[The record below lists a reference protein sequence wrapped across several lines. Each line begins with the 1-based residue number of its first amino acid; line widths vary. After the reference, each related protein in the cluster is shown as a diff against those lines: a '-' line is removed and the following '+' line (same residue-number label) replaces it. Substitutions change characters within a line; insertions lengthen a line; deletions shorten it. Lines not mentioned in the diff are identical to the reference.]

1 MEILKK
7 IIIILLSTL
16 YLTSCGFTPIYSKK
30 NLDFQINNIQFEGD
44 REIKAILLSNL
55 SAYKTK
61 KKDKYNYDLNIK
73 SEKKIE
79 IASKNTK
86 GEATV
91 YKININSI
99 VEIFLDDKL
108 LLTKHYNNSSI
119 YSSEKKIIKMKEV
132 ESRNLSNLSSKLA
145 SEIILTLSIANTKS
159 DF

>member
-145 SEIILTLSIANTKS
+145 SEIILTLSLANTKS

>member
-61 KKDKYNYDLNIK
+61 EKDKYNYDLNIK
-73 SEKKIE
+73 SEKKVE

-145 SEIILTLSIANTKS
+145 SEIILTLSLANTKS

>member
-44 REIKAILLSNL
+44 REIKTILLSNL
-55 SAYKTK
+55 NAYKTK
-61 KKDKYNYDLNIK
+61 EKNKYNYDLNIK
-73 SEKKIE
+73 SEKKVE

-99 VEIFLDDKL
+99 VQIFLDDKL

-145 SEIILTLSIANTKS
+145 SDIILTLSLANTKS

>member
-55 SAYKTK
+55 STYKTK
-61 KKDKYNYDLNIK
+61 EINKYNYDLNIK
-73 SEKKIE
+73 SEKKVE

-99 VEIFLDDKL
+99 VEVFLDDKL

-145 SEIILTLSIANTKS
+145 SEIILTLSLANTKS

>member
-16 YLTSCGFTPIYSKK
+16 YLASCGFAPIYSKK

-55 SAYKTK
+55 SIYKTK

-73 SEKKIE
+73 SEKKVE

-91 YKININSI
+91 YKININST
-99 VEIFLDDKL
+99 VEVFLDDKL

-145 SEIILTLSIANTKS
+145 SEIILTLSLANKKS

>member
-55 SAYKTK
+55 SVYKTK

-73 SEKKIE
+73 SEKKVE

-86 GEATV
+86 GETTA
-91 YKININSI
+91 YKININST
-99 VEIFLDDKL
+99 VEVFLDDKL

-132 ESRNLSNLSSKLA
+132 ESRNLSDLSSKLA
-145 SEIILTLSIANTKS
+145 SEIILTLSLANTKS

>member
-44 REIKAILLSNL
+44 REIRAILLSNL

-73 SEKKIE
+73 SEKKVE

-99 VEIFLDDKL
+99 VEVFLDDKL

-119 YSSEKKIIKMKEV
+119 YSSEEKIIKMKEV

-145 SEIILTLSIANTKS
+145 SDIILTLSLANTKS

>member
-30 NLDFQINNIQFEGD
+30 NFDFQINSIQFEGD

-55 SAYKTK
+55 SGYKTK

-99 VEIFLDDKL
+99 VEVFLDFD
-108 LLTKHYNNSSI
+108 
-119 YSSEKKIIKMKEV
+119 M
-132 ESRNLSNLSSKLA
+132 A
-145 SEIILTLSIANTKS
+145 SE
-159 DF
+159 

>member
-55 SAYKTK
+55 SVYKTK

-73 SEKKIE
+73 SEKKVE

-86 GEATV
+86 GEATL
-91 YKININSI
+91 YKININTT
-99 VEIFLDDKL
+99 VEFFLDDKL

-119 YSSEKKIIKMKEV
+119 YKSEKKIIKMKEV
-132 ESRNLSNLSSKLA
+132 EYRNLSNLSSKLA
-145 SEIILTLSIANTKS
+145 GEIILTLSLTNTKS

>member
-7 IIIILLSTL
+7 IVIILLSTL

-44 REIKAILLSNL
+44 REVKAILLSNL

-61 KKDKYNYDLNIK
+61 EKAKNNYDLNIK
-73 SEKKIE
+73 SEKKVE

-99 VEIFLDDKL
+99 VEVFLDDKL

-145 SEIILTLSIANTKS
+145 SEIILTLSLANTKS

>member
-73 SEKKIE
+73 SEKKVE

-86 GEATV
+86 GETTA
-91 YKININSI
+91 YKININST
-99 VEIFLDDKL
+99 VEVYVDDKL

-119 YSSEKKIIKMKEV
+119 YSSEKKIIKMKEI

-145 SEIILTLSIANTKS
+145 SEIILTLSLANTKS

>member
-16 YLTSCGFTPIYSKK
+16 YLASCGFAPIYSKK

-61 KKDKYNYDLNIK
+61 RKDKYNYDLNIK
-73 SEKKIE
+73 SEKKVE

-99 VEIFLDDKL
+99 VEVFLDDKL

-145 SEIILTLSIANTKS
+145 SEIILTLSLANKKS

>member
-61 KKDKYNYDLNIK
+61 RKDKYNYNLNIK
-73 SEKKIE
+73 SEKKVE

-91 YKININSI
+91 YKININST
-99 VEIFLDDKL
+99 VEVFLDDKL

-145 SEIILTLSIANTKS
+145 SEIILTLSLANTKS

>member
-61 KKDKYNYDLNIK
+61 RKDKYNYNLNIK
-73 SEKKIE
+73 SEKKVE

-91 YKININSI
+91 YKININST
-99 VEIFLDDKL
+99 VEVFLDDKL

-145 SEIILTLSIANTKS
+145 SEIILTLSLANKKS

>member
-73 SEKKIE
+73 SEKKVE

-145 SEIILTLSIANTKS
+145 SEIILTLSLANTKS

>member
-61 KKDKYNYDLNIK
+61 KKYKYNYYINIK
-73 SEKKIE
+73 SEKKVE
-79 IASKNTK
+79 IASKNII
-86 GEATV
+86 GEATI
-91 YKININSI
+91 YKININST
-99 VEIFLDDKL
+99 VEVFLDDKL

-119 YSSEKKIIKMKEV
+119 YSSEKKIIKMKEI

-145 SEIILTLSIANTKS
+145 SEIILTLSLANTKS

>member
-16 YLTSCGFTPIYSKK
+16 YHTSCGFTPIYSKK

-44 REIKAILLSNL
+44 GEIKAILLSNL

-73 SEKKIE
+73 SEKKVE
-79 IASKNTK
+79 IASKNIK
-86 GEATV
+86 GEATI
-91 YKININSI
+91 YKININST
-99 VEIFLDDKL
+99 VEVFLDDKL

-145 SEIILTLSIANTKS
+145 SEIILTLSLANKKS

>member
-73 SEKKIE
+73 SEKKVE
-79 IASKNTK
+79 IASKNSK

-91 YKININSI
+91 YKININST
-99 VEIFLDDKL
+99 VEVFLDDKL

-145 SEIILTLSIANTKS
+145 SEIILTLSLANTKS

>member
-55 SAYKTK
+55 RTYKTK

-73 SEKKIE
+73 SEKKVE

-91 YKININSI
+91 YKININST
-99 VEIFLDDKL
+99 VEVFLDDKL

-145 SEIILTLSIANTKS
+145 SEIILTLSLANTKS

>member
-7 IIIILLSTL
+7 IVIILLSTL

-55 SAYKTK
+55 SAYKTE
-61 KKDKYNYDLNIK
+61 KKDKYNYNLNIK
-73 SEKKIE
+73 SEKKVE
-79 IASKNTK
+79 VASKNTK

-99 VEIFLDDKL
+99 VEVFLDDKL

-145 SEIILTLSIANTKS
+145 SEIILTLSLANTKS

>member
-1 MEILKK
+1 MKILKK
-7 IIIILLSTL
+7 IIIILLSTV
-16 YLTSCGFTPIYSKK
+16 YLTSCGFSPIYSKK
-30 NLDFQINNIQFEGD
+30 YLDFQINNIQFEGD
-44 REIKAILLSNL
+44 REIRAILLSNL

-61 KKDKYNYDLNIK
+61 EKDKYNYDLKIK
-73 SEKKIE
+73 SEKKVE

-99 VEIFLDDKL
+99 VQIFLDDKL

-145 SEIILTLSIANTKS
+145 SDIILTLSLANTKS

>member
-7 IIIILLSTL
+7 IVIILLSTL

-55 SAYKTK
+55 SVYKTK
-61 KKDKYNYDLNIK
+61 QKNKYNYDLNIK
-73 SEKKIE
+73 SEKKVE

-86 GEATV
+86 GEASV
-91 YKININSI
+91 YKISINST
-99 VEIFLDDKL
+99 VEVFFDDKL

-119 YSSEKKIIKMKEV
+119 YSSEKKVIKMKEV

-145 SEIILTLSIANTKS
+145 SEIILTLSLANTKS

>member
-55 SAYKTK
+55 SAYKTE
-61 KKDKYNYDLNIK
+61 KKDKYNYNLNIK
-73 SEKKIE
+73 SEKKVE
-79 IASKNTK
+79 VASKNTK
-86 GEATV
+86 GETTV
-91 YKININSI
+91 YKISINST
-99 VEIFLDDKL
+99 VEVFVDNKL
-108 LLTKHYNNSSI
+108 LATKHYNNSSI

-145 SEIILTLSIANTKS
+145 SEIILTLSLANTKS

>member
-7 IIIILLSTL
+7 ITIILLSTL

-55 SAYKTK
+55 SVYKTK

-91 YKININSI
+91 YKININST
-99 VEIFLDDKL
+99 VEVFLDDKL

-145 SEIILTLSIANTKS
+145 SEIILTLSLANTKS

>member
-55 SAYKTK
+55 STYKTK
-61 KKDKYNYDLNIK
+61 EKDKYNYDLNIK
-73 SEKKIE
+73 SEKKVE
-79 IASKNTK
+79 IASKNIK

-91 YKININSI
+91 YKININST
-99 VEIFLDDKL
+99 VEVFLDDKL

-145 SEIILTLSIANTKS
+145 SEIILTLSLANTKS

>member
-55 SAYKTK
+55 SVYKTK
-61 KKDKYNYDLNIK
+61 KKYKYNYDLNIK
-73 SEKKIE
+73 SEKKVE

-99 VEIFLDDKL
+99 VEVFLDDKL
-108 LLTKHYNNSSI
+108 ILTKHYNNSSI

-145 SEIILTLSIANTKS
+145 SEIILTLSLANTKS

>member
-1 MEILKK
+1 MKILKK
-7 IIIILLSTL
+7 IIIILLSTV
-16 YLTSCGFTPIYSKK
+16 YLTSCGFSPIYSKK

-44 REIKAILLSNL
+44 REIRAILLSNL

-61 KKDKYNYDLNIK
+61 EKDKYNYDLNIK
-73 SEKKIE
+73 SEKKVE

-99 VEIFLDDKL
+99 VEVFLDNKL

-119 YSSEKKIIKMKEV
+119 YSSEEKIIKMKEV

-145 SEIILTLSIANTKS
+145 SDIILTLSLANTKS

>member
-7 IIIILLSTL
+7 IIIILLSTF

-55 SAYKTK
+55 RTYKTK
-61 KKDKYNYDLNIK
+61 EKDKYNYDLNIK
-73 SEKKIE
+73 SEKKVE

-99 VEIFLDDKL
+99 VEVFLDDKL

-119 YSSEKKIIKMKEV
+119 YLSEKKIIKMKEV

-145 SEIILTLSIANTKS
+145 SEIILTLSLANTKK
-159 DF
+159 

>member
-61 KKDKYNYDLNIK
+61 KKGKYNYDLNIK
-73 SEKKIE
+73 SEKKVE
-79 IASKNTK
+79 IASKNIK
-86 GEATV
+86 GEAKV
-91 YKININSI
+91 YKIYINSI
-99 VEIFLDDKL
+99 VEVFLDDKL

-132 ESRNLSNLSSKLA
+132 EYRNLSNLSSKLA
-145 SEIILTLSIANTKS
+145 SEIILTLSLANTKS

>member
-55 SAYKTK
+55 NVYKTK
-61 KKDKYNYDLNIK
+61 EKDKYNYDLNIK

-99 VEIFLDDKL
+99 VEVFLDDKL

-145 SEIILTLSIANTKS
+145 SEIILTLSLANTKS

>member
-61 KKDKYNYDLNIK
+61 EKDKYNYDLNIK
-73 SEKKIE
+73 SEKKVE

-91 YKININSI
+91 YKIIINST
-99 VEIFLDDKL
+99 VKVFLDDKL

-145 SEIILTLSIANTKS
+145 SEIILTLSLANTKS

>member
-61 KKDKYNYDLNIK
+61 EKDKYNYDLNIK
-73 SEKKIE
+73 SEKKVE

-91 YKININSI
+91 YKININST
-99 VEIFLDDKL
+99 VEVFLDDKL

-145 SEIILTLSIANTKS
+145 SEIILTLSLANTKS

>member
-61 KKDKYNYDLNIK
+61 EKDKYNYDLNIK

-99 VEIFLDDKL
+99 VEVFLDDKL

-145 SEIILTLSIANTKS
+145 SEIILTLSLANTKS

>member
-91 YKININSI
+91 YKININST

-145 SEIILTLSIANTKS
+145 SEIILTLSLANTKS

>member
-1 MEILKK
+1 MKILKK

-73 SEKKIE
+73 SEKKVE
-79 IASKNTK
+79 ITSKNTK

-99 VEIFLDDKL
+99 VEVFLDDKL

-145 SEIILTLSIANTKS
+145 SEIILTLSLANTKS

>member
-16 YLTSCGFTPIYSKK
+16 YLTSCGFAPIYSKK
-30 NLDFQINNIQFEGD
+30 NLDFQINNIQFEGN

-73 SEKKIE
+73 SEKKVE
-79 IASKNTK
+79 IASKNIK
-86 GEATV
+86 GEATI
-91 YKININSI
+91 YKININST
-99 VEIFLDDKL
+99 VEVFLDDKL

-145 SEIILTLSIANTKS
+145 SEIILTLSLANKKS

>member
-73 SEKKIE
+73 SEKKVE
-79 IASKNTK
+79 IASKNIK

-91 YKININSI
+91 YKININST
-99 VEIFLDDKL
+99 VKVFLDDKL

-132 ESRNLSNLSSKLA
+132 EYRNLSNLSTKLA
-145 SEIILTLSIANTKS
+145 SEIILTLSLANTKS

>member
-73 SEKKIE
+73 SEKKVE

-91 YKININSI
+91 YKININST
-99 VEIFLDDKL
+99 VKVFLDDKL
-108 LLTKHYNNSSI
+108 LLTKHYNNSST

-132 ESRNLSNLSSKLA
+132 EYRNLSNLSSKLA
-145 SEIILTLSIANTKS
+145 SEIILTLSLANTKS

>member
-30 NLDFQINNIQFEGD
+30 NLDFQINSIQFEGD

-73 SEKKIE
+73 SEKKVE

-145 SEIILTLSIANTKS
+145 SEIILTLSLANTKS